1 MKGNAKI
8 IEKLNDL
15 LSDELTAI
23 NQYMLHA
30 EMCDNWK
37 YEVLHKVGEKRAI
50 DEMKHAE
57 KLIARIL
64 FLDGQP
70 VVSNLKKITIG
81 ADVEK
86 QHKNDHAL
94 ELMAIKSYNEGIQL
108 GSSIEG
114 QRHRGTAR
122 SHPQGRRRPYRCP
135 GRATRSDRA
144 DGDPEL
150 PHPTGRLSLA
160 DPCIRHPVPA

>member
-108 GSSIEG
+108 AAQLKDNGSEELLEAILKDEEDHIDVLEG
-114 QRHRGTAR
+114 Q
-122 SHPQGRRRPYRCP
+122 
-135 GRATRSDRA
+135 
-144 DGDPEL
+144 
-150 PHPTGRLSLA
+150 LA
-160 DPCIRHPVPA
+160 QIEQMGIQNYLTQQVG

>member
-37 YEVLHKVGEKRAI
+37 YKVLHKVGEKRAI

-64 FLDGQP
+64 PGWTAGCQQFEEDHDRRGRGEAAQKRSRTGTDGNQ
-70 VVSNLKKITIG
+70 VL
-81 ADVEK
+81 
-86 QHKNDHAL
+86 Q
-94 ELMAIKSYNEGIQL
+94 
-108 GSSIEG
+108 
-114 QRHRGTAR
+114 
-122 SHPQGRRRPYRCP
+122 
-135 GRATRSDRA
+135 
-144 DGDPEL
+144 
-150 PHPTGRLSLA
+150 
-160 DPCIRHPVPA
+160 